1 MALNLKPVLTN
12 ERYVQYMA
20 RESALYDPDLAV
32 DENVGAE
39 YLTMMSNLAGKD
51 IDVSKYKPGVARYL
65 SNEDKVNYIWNNY
78 FNEDADLAAEYNK
91 GLPIKRIMNAIVKYT
106 RLKAV
111 LKRFSAILVVRS
123 LLLVKV

>member
-20 RESALYDPDLAV
+20 RNSALYDPNLAV

-51 IDVSKYKPGVARYL
+51 IDVSKYKPGVARY
-65 SNEDKVNYIWNNY
+65 SAGI
-78 FNEDADLAAEYNK
+78 
-91 GLPIKRIMNAIVKYT
+91 AIV
-106 RLKAV
+106 
-111 LKRFSAILVVRS
+111 LVYADAPLRCCFPF
-123 LLLVKV
+123 L

>member
-20 RESALYDPDLAV
+20 RESALYDPNLAV

-65 SNEDKVNYIWNNY
+65 SNEDKVNYILNNY
-78 FNEDADLAAEYNK
+78 FHEDADLAAE
-91 GLPIKRIMNAIVKYT
+91 
-106 RLKAV
+106 
-111 LKRFSAILVVRS
+111 
-123 LLLVKV
+123 